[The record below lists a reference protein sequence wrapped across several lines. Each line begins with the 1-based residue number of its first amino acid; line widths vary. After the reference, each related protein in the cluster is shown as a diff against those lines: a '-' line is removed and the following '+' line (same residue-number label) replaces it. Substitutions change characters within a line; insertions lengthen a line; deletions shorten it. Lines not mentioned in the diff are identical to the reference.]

1 MKTLHKGVPKY
12 QYYDI
17 SGYFT
22 VHYQYAGGKYF
33 FFLKKAYTVM
43 NKFCHKDV
51 LQFFTPPQDGDRDP
65 CERAQ
70 AQKSKQTRLIMPA

>member
-1 MKTLHKGVPKY
+1 
-12 QYYDI
+12 
-17 SGYFT
+17 
-22 VHYQYAGGKYF
+22 
-33 FFLKKAYTVM
+33 M